1 MTPLDVGELCAVIS
15 KSCEQMHSTPTNF
28 LHDELIIVRGFPAVQ
43 VTILVTLS
51 LSETLSDGLEAELRI
66 N

>member
-1 MTPLDVGELCAVIS
+1 MTPMDVGGLRAVIGE
-15 KSCEQMHSTPTNF
+15 SCEQMHSIPINF
-28 LHDELIIVRGFPAVQ
+28 LHDESVMVRGFPAVQ

-51 LSETLSDGLEAELRI
+51 LSETLSYGLEAELRI